1 MCHGTR
7 AAIDVDSVNCSDSES
22 DRETCRDSE
31 RQKGN
36 IAMGYVAGGRYSNK
50 WGNRILLVLVI
61 LAHANICLAVLPVR
75 WQSYYP
81 WWWFENG

>member
-7 AAIDVDSVNCSDSES
+7 AAAAATDVDTAPIEKRVEIV
-22 DRETCRDSE
+22 
-31 RQKGN
+31 RQKSN

-61 LAHANICLAVLPVR
+61 LAHANVCLAVLPVR